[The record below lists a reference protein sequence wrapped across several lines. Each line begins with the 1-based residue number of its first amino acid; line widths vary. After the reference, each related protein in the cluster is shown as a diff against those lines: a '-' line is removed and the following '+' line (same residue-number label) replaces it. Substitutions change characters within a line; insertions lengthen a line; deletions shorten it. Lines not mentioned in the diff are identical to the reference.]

1 MKVQLQILF
10 QKMNHKI
17 KKIKNILNKVQLMK
31 RQKKYKRQKIY
42 KRQKK
47 YKLNKKIKKKSSS
60 LLEEYI
66 LQNLI
71 ALIH

>member
-10 QKMNHKI
+10 QKMNLKI
-17 KKIKNILNKVQLMK
+17 KKIKNILKKVLLM
-31 RQKKYKRQKIY
+31 